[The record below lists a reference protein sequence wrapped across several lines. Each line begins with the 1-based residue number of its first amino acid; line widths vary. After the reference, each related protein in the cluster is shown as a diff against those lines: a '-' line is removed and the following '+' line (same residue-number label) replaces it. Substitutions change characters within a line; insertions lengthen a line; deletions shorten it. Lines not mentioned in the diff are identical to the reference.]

1 MAYHPYL
8 IIFEYSIPL
17 SKNISF
23 AVSISNLLNFHEHFK
38 SLLYDIFFGGGLK
51 FDNRFEPKRSKKSNP
66 NILIVI
72 KSSRFDL
79 GFAVRNSDVSI
90 YISYKGTTVMSKLQI
105 KSGL

>member
-79 GFAVRNSDVSI
+79 GFAVRNSDGSI
-90 YISYKGTTVMSKLQI
+90 YILMPDNGSN
-105 KSGL
+105 